1 MIPLAGK
8 LGVKKDFLQDSTG
21 ERGSSAD
28 AFRTRMIASKMRTTG
43 QGCCES
49 VDFVIFCTLISTG
62 LLLAYNEKIS
72 RSAAIGWIALVG
84 LSIMAAQKGIYVLP
98 SF

>member
-1 MIPLAGK
+1 M
-8 LGVKKDFLQDSTG
+8 D
-21 ERGSSAD
+21 
-28 AFRTRMIASKMRTTG
+28 
-43 QGCCES
+43 
-49 VDFVIFCTLISTG
+49 
-62 LLLAYNEKIS
+62 NEKIS